1 MESILEQRGEVMTRW
16 LVSAL
21 IFLLILWYLSF
32 TATRLDRL
40 HHRVETSWANLD
52 VLLQKRA
59 AVALEIA
66 HSDIADPASSM
77 LLTAAAYQARDANIQ
92 NRSQAESGL
101 SGALGL
107 LLEDSQ
113 HLATAADSALLT
125 ELSGLTDK
133 VRVAIALHTD
143 AVARTQMVRSKFIV
157 RLFRL
162 AGTAPLPITYE
173 FESDVL

>member
-1 MESILEQRGEVMTRW
+1 MTRW

-21 IFLLILWYLSF
+21 LILLVLWYLSF

-92 NRSQAESGL
+92 SRSQAESGL

-125 ELSGLTDK
+125 ELSALTDK
-133 VRVAIALHTD
+133 IRVGIAIHTD
-143 AVARTQMVRSKFIV
+143 AVARTQMVRRKVIV
-157 RLFRL
+157 RVFRL